1 MEYMVDDMEREL
13 SNKISS
19 NECPKCGE
27 PITGSVCK
35 KCGEKGLKEQ
45 YYDPDYAEYEKQV
58 EKENKDYE
66 KELKNLEW
74 EEVKDDA

>member
-1 MEYMVDDMEREL
+1 MEYMVDDMEIEL
-13 SNKISS
+13 TSKVSS

-45 YYDPDYAEYEKQV
+45 YYDPDYEK
-58 EKENKDYE
+58 YE
-66 KELKNLEW
+66 KEVDKSNKEYFENIEW